1 MSLYNKFRTRKSC
14 SRINHV
20 TKVTTDL
27 NETTASDRVSRSLQI
42 ISQQCPIQAATVDI
56 VVCTHVMFE
65 KKASPIY
72 IYTYT
77 YIHIYTYICIYIY
90 TYIYIYIYVDI
101 RDHRPRDHRPQGLC
115 CS

>member
-42 ISQQCPIQAATVDI
+42 ISQQSPTQAAAVDI

-65 KKASPIY
+65 KTAWPIY
-72 IYTYT
+72 IYI
-77 YIHIYTYICIYIY
+77 YIHIYIYKYICIFIY
-90 TYIYIYIYVDI
+90 TYIYIYVDI
-101 RDHRPRDHRPQGLC
+101 
-115 CS
+115 